1 MKHNNTCTMAFG
13 RTSKHSDC
21 PRCEELKNGAAP
33 VKWAKSRNSAQVV
46 DNSLK
51 AYCFSVSCFYQTC
64 TKENNPSCACGKRSY
79 ND

>member
-33 VKWAKSRNSAQVV
+33 VKWNVATKQSSGSNL
-46 DNSLK
+46 N
-51 AYCFSVSCFYQTC
+51 AYCFSVSCFHHYC
-64 TKENNPSCACGKRSY
+64 TKENNPSCACGKKSY